1 MTAENI
7 AENVKKIKAASDR
20 YGALLCGAVKTRT
33 DDEIT
38 AAIKLGGLC
47 AVGEN
52 RVQELISHY
61 GAVKA
66 AGAELHF
73 IGHLQKNKVKY
84 IADKVDLIESLDSE
98 PLAAEIEKYAARI
111 GKTIDCLIEVN
122 IGREM
127 QKSGIMP
134 NELESFISSLE
145 QFSHINVRGLMTVA
159 PKCEDEQGYD
169 VYFSEMAELFSRFK
183 KIRPDV
189 REPILSM
196 GMSGNYERALLFGS
210 TEIRV
215 GTGIFGERRT

>member
-1 MTAENI
+1 M
-7 AENVKKIKAASDR
+7 
-20 YGALLCGAVKTRT
+20 
-33 DDEIT
+33 
-38 AAIKLGGLC
+38 
-47 AVGEN
+47 
-52 RVQELISHY
+52 
-61 GAVKA
+61 
-66 AGAELHF
+66 
-73 IGHLQKNKVKY
+73 
-84 IADKVDLIESLDSE
+84 IESLDSE

-122 IGREM
+122 IGREV

-169 VYFSEMAELFSRFK
+169 VYFSEMAELFSLFK

-215 GTGIFGERRT
+215 GTGIFGERVM

>member
-1 MTAENI
+1 M
-7 AENVKKIKAASDR
+7 DR
-20 YGALLCGAVKTRT
+20 RPIGVFDSG
-33 DDEIT
+33 
-38 AAIKLGGLC
+38 LGGLC

-159 PKCEDEQGYD
+159 PKCEDERGYD

-189 REPILSM
+189 RGQILSM

-215 GTGIFGERRT
+215 GTGIFGERGT